1 MRDYWGQPSSDGCSV
16 VTITVV
22 IFVGFG
28 ILWLI
33 SPVFAFIAKYQVDI
47 YVVAL
52 ILIFGLLC
60 FLNYTDSKRKKNSSN
75 NTSSTPPKNDDI
87 GKRDNTINHKIYNKI
102 NDFGKNQTNA
112 VPQTSII
119 TSTNKSNSVKNDY
132 VATWKDVNGCEYS
145 KDWKTLLKG
154 CNRETYTV
162 REGTINIAEKA
173 FKGFD
178 KLVSIFIPPSLKT
191 IEAEAFRGCKAL
203 KTICNYGYETSN
215 NLGSVKRIGYR
226 AFAECSNLNKIS
238 LNGIKELGACAF
250 ECSNIESIDLSNN
263 LQKLEDGTFCFCRNL
278 RAIYLPMNLNY
289 IGSGC
294 FSGCTY
300 LEYVYLPWC
309 DDNTF
314 TICKGIFNLCPS
326 LRKIVIPSDSLDRF
340 DKLFSEIGYNI
351 RKGLIEHYDD
361 ICLYWDYCDEPIH
374 ISDFRAQHGEE
385 SVIEFYGSNQFQHRF
400 CFKDGTTALFSL
412 NLEEG
417 YVEKAYLYIRKCRN
431 QGSNEIGYVAY
442 NDRGI
447 DISLNLDNSNS
458 KWHLDEG
465 YYSSDGLTIL
475 QGNYSFYNF
484 DIFKGTKFIADKAF
498 CDFYDYGIEYDSEE
512 CLIERIV
519 IPSSVERIGSSPFG
533 SNLNT
538 LLCRSKHFIV
548 EKSTLFTS
556 DYKRMIQCFD
566 KKNTGEYII
575 PDSVEEIGD
584 LAFYCCKFKKIV
596 IEKSVKKIGNNPFV
610 RDFADNMSGCEIVC
624 KSDLFSYR
632 EKALFYAKKKLIAY
646 LGDDTNFIIPEGTE
660 EIGNY
665 AFRYCKFSTL
675 LLPESLIKIDEKA
688 FNNLSVSRIVVPK
701 GSKEK
706 YALLPRDFKDII
718 VE

>member
-300 LEYVYLPWC
+300 LE
-309 DDNTF
+309 
-314 TICKGIFNLCPS
+314 
-326 LRKIVIPSDSLDRF
+326 
-340 DKLFSEIGYNI
+340 
-351 RKGLIEHYDD
+351 
-361 ICLYWDYCDEPIH
+361 
-374 ISDFRAQHGEE
+374 
-385 SVIEFYGSNQFQHRF
+385 
-400 CFKDGTTALFSL
+400 
-412 NLEEG
+412 
-417 YVEKAYLYIRKCRN
+417 
-431 QGSNEIGYVAY
+431 
-442 NDRGI
+442 
-447 DISLNLDNSNS
+447 
-458 KWHLDEG
+458 
-465 YYSSDGLTIL
+465 
-475 QGNYSFYNF
+475 
-484 DIFKGTKFIADKAF
+484 
-498 CDFYDYGIEYDSEE
+498 
-512 CLIERIV
+512 
-519 IPSSVERIGSSPFG
+519 
-533 SNLNT
+533 
-538 LLCRSKHFIV
+538 LLVS
-548 EKSTLFTS
+548 
-556 DYKRMIQCFD
+556 D
-566 KKNTGEYII
+566 KK
-575 PDSVEEIGD
+575 
-584 LAFYCCKFKKIV
+584 
-596 IEKSVKKIGNNPFV
+596 
-610 RDFADNMSGCEIVC
+610 
-624 KSDLFSYR
+624 
-632 EKALFYAKKKLIAY
+632 
-646 LGDDTNFIIPEGTE
+646 
-660 EIGNY
+660 
-665 AFRYCKFSTL
+665 
-675 LLPESLIKIDEKA
+675 
-688 FNNLSVSRIVVPK
+688 FN
-701 GSKEK
+701 
-706 YALLPRDFKDII
+706 
-718 VE
+718 